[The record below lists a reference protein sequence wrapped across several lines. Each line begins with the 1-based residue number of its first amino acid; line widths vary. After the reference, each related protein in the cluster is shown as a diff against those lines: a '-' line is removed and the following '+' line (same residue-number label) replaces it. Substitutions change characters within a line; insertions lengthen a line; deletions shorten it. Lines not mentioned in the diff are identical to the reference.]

1 MEKSS
6 SMNAARLA
14 CICEKKKK
22 KKKNM
27 RWPEDKPFP
36 KGAAL
41 FKK

>member
-1 MEKSS
+1 MLQDWRAYVK
-6 SMNAARLA
+6 
-14 CICEKKKK
+14 IKKE
-22 KKKNM
+22 NM

>member
-1 MEKSS
+1 MLQDWRAYVK
-6 SMNAARLA
+6 
-14 CICEKKKK
+14 IKKE
-22 KKKNM
+22 KKNM

>member
-1 MEKSS
+1 MLQDWRAYVK
-6 SMNAARLA
+6 
-14 CICEKKKK
+14 IKKEK

>member
-1 MEKSS
+1 MLQDWRAYVK
-6 SMNAARLA
+6 
-14 CICEKKKK
+14 IKKE